1 VCGILHSQG
10 HKCVREPRVFQ
21 VDLGNVRICT
31 GALGGAGGPAGSKL
45 AMEDLGNC
53 GRTVLGR
60 LGGCADG
67 VRQDH
72 DGRLVCMAGKIRAE
86 EEDCEDDENV
96 GLVLPGV
103 TGAPL
108 HRAASAAAAAESV
121 GRG

>member
-1 VCGILHSQG
+1 MV
-10 HKCVREPRVFQ
+10 Q

-45 AMEDLGNC
+45 AMGDLGDC
-53 GRTVLGR
+53 GHTVFGE
-60 LGGCADG
+60 LGGCANG
-67 VRQDH
+67 MRRDH

-96 GLVLPGV
+96 GLVSPGV

-108 HRAASAAAAAESV
+108 HHAVSAAAAAEYV